1 MRLQIDKSLGAVYS
15 EPMPKQKSERDS
27 IDDITARLSKKY
39 PKLSASEVAD
49 VVEKQYAKL
58 QTAKLRE
65 YIPVLV
71 EHQAKQVLREKKR

>member
-1 MRLQIDKSLGAVYS
+1 
-15 EPMPKQKSERDS
+15 
-27 IDDITARLSKKY
+27 
-39 PKLSASEVAD
+39 VAD